1 MQDNRKKTKKR
12 ATEADMDMGGM
23 SVRVIN
29 NQIEP
34 AIRLWKKKLKESG
47 KIEELKA
54 RREYIKPSA
63 VRRKQKQQAI
73 RAEWRRRN
81 FDNY

>member
-1 MQDNRKKTKKR
+1 MQDNRKKGKKSI
-12 ATEADMDMGGM
+12 TEADMNMGGM

-54 RREYIKPSA
+54 RKEYIKPSA
-63 VRRKQKQQAI
+63 VRRKQKQEAI
-73 RAEWRRRN
+73 RAEWRRRK
-81 FDNY
+81 FDN

>member
-1 MQDNRKKTKKR
+1 M
-12 ATEADMDMGGM
+12 
-23 SVRVIN
+23 VIN

-34 AIRLWKKKLKESG
+34 AIRLWKSKLKESG

-73 RAEWRRRN
+73 RSEWQSCN
-81 FDNY
+81 FDN